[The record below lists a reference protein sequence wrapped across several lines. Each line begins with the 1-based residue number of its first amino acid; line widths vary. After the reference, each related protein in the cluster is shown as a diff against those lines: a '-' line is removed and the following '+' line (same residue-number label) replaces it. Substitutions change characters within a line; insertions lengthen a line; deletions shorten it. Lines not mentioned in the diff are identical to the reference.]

1 MVVPFC
7 TLMPHAR
14 SDLSPLESGGDDGA
28 RTRDLCRDRS
38 AFDRNPL
45 SPWALMANKSTLSPL
60 KALQEIVRHPRQ
72 HPRRPLLFWPKPLLS
87 SGRGRKSR
95 PLPSTAEVW
104 GSLTYAVVRQRSNG
118 LNLPRQGDAI
128 LGEWQGQMAAQ
139 YGLAGAIDSQHFAR
153 LSEGQNPHSGEQLVR
168 HRTWQEYTTADGTI
182 VKPVEHRAGWDV
194 TFSAPK
200 SVSLTALAGGD
211 DRVRAADRE
220 AVTIALAELER
231 YT

>member
-1 MVVPFC
+1 
-7 TLMPHAR
+7 
-14 SDLSPLESGGDDGA
+14 
-28 RTRDLCRDRS
+28 
-38 AFDRNPL
+38 
-45 SPWALMANKSTLSPL
+45 
-60 KALQEIVRHPRQ
+60 
-72 HPRRPLLFWPKPLLS
+72 
-87 SGRGRKSR
+87 
-95 PLPSTAEVW
+95 
-104 GSLTYAVVRQRSNG
+104 LTYAVVRQRSNG